1 MDFNLTEEQKL
12 LRNSLREFLE
22 GECPRELVREYDEK
36 GEYPHELLK
45 KLANLGYMGICVPEK
60 YSGVGG
66 NAIDSFIVYEE
77 ISRAMSLLA
86 WAMGNIT
93 LYGNEFILYNGN
105 EAQRQY
111 YLPKLVK
118 AETKFAFALTEP
130 DAGSDAASIKTN
142 AVFRDGDYIINGNK
156 MYITGAGVSDIV
168 ITAART
174 AESKYGG
181 ITLFMVDSK
190 SEGYSATPLKK
201 LGYHGSNTCEV
212 VYSDVKVSPENILG
226 GPEGLNQGWDQMMKL
241 LNGERLALSACAL
254 GIGQAALDDAL
265 QYAKKRVQF
274 DQAIGKFQVIQHRL
288 VEMATEMEAARQLAY
303 YAAWKES
310 MHLECI
316 KETSMAKYFATETAK
331 KVALQGMQILG
342 GYGYMMEV
350 DMQRYLRDVVVLT
363 IGGGTTEIQ
372 KNIIAKTLGL

>member
-1 MDFNLTEEQKL
+1 MNFNLTEEQNL
-12 LRNSLREFLE
+12 LRNSLREFMN
-22 GECPRELVREYDEK
+22 GECPRELVREFDEK
-36 GEYPHELLK
+36 GEYPHDLLK
-45 KLANLGYMGICVPEK
+45 KLSDLGYMAICVPEE
-60 YSGVGG
+60 YGGVGG
-66 NAIDSFIVYEE
+66 TVIDSVIVYEE
-77 ISRAMSLLA
+77 ISRVMPLLA

-93 LYGNEFILYNGN
+93 LYGNEIILHNGN
-105 EAQRQY
+105 EEQKRA

-118 AETKFAFALTEP
+118 GQLKFAFALTEP

-142 AVFRDGDYIINGNK
+142 AIFKDGHYIINGSK
-156 MYITGAGVSDIV
+156 LYITGAGVSDIV

-226 GPEGLNQGWDQMMKL
+226 GREGLNQGWDQMMKL
-241 LNGERLALSACAL
+241 LNGERLALSGCAL
-254 GIGQAALDDAL
+254 GIGQAALEDAL
-265 QYAKKRVQF
+265 QYAKRRIQF
-274 DQAIGKFQVIQHRL
+274 DQPIGKFQVIQHRL

-310 MHLECI
+310 MHMECI
-316 KETSMAKYFATETAK
+316 KETSMAKYFTTETAK
-331 KVALQGMQILG
+331 KVAVQGMQILG

-350 DMQRYLRDVVVLT
+350 DMQRYLRDVIVLT

-372 KNIIAKTLGL
+372 KNIIGKTLGL

>member
-1 MDFNLTEEQKL
+1 MDFSLTEEQRL
-12 LRNSLREFLE
+12 LKQSLREFLE

-45 KLANLGYMGICVPEK
+45 KLANLGYMAICVPEK
-60 YSGVGG
+60 YGGVGG
-66 NAIDSFIVYEE
+66 TIIDSLIINEE
-77 ISRAMSLLA
+77 ISRVMALLA
-86 WAMGNIT
+86 WAMGNIS

-105 EAQRQY
+105 EEQRQY

-118 AETKFAFALTEP
+118 GEIKFAFALTEP

-142 AVFRDGDYIINGNK
+142 AVFKDGYYIINGNK
-156 MYITGAGVSDIV
+156 MYITGAGVSDMV

-190 SEGYSATPLKK
+190 SEGYSATPLEK

-212 VYSDVKVSPENILG
+212 VYSDVKVLPENILG
-226 GPEGLNQGWDQMMKL
+226 GQEGLNQGWDQMMKL
-241 LNGERLALSACAL
+241 LNGERLALSGCAL

-265 QYAKKRVQF
+265 QYAKRRIQF
-274 DQAIGKFQVIQHRL
+274 NQPIGKFQVIQHRL

-310 MHLECI
+310 KHMECI
-316 KETSMAKYFATETAK
+316 KETSMAKYLTTETSK
-331 KVALQGMQILG
+331 RVCIQGMQILG